1 MVVIVRPFVQPN
13 ERTDRLDAPAANTL
27 LVWLRRRAEAIRHA
41 ALDKKVRRLAQKR
54 GVSQSAVIAEAVE
67 ALLDTSSQLDTS
79 YLRQRHQGRTAAIL
93 RSVHD
98 VIYLRRLSRRAW
110 PANHAGATVVIPI
123 AETTAASRLS

>member
-1 MVVIVRPFVQPN
+1 MIVRPFVQPN

-41 ALDKKVRRLAQKR
+41 ALDKNVRRLAQKR
-54 GVSQSAVIAEAVE
+54 GVSQSSVIAEAVE
-67 ALLDTSSQLDTS
+67 ALLDTSISSTPPTFVGVIKGGPPPFSGRSTTWFTS
-79 YLRQRHQGRTAAIL
+79 DAW
-93 RSVHD
+93 
-98 VIYLRRLSRRAW
+98 SRRAW

>member
-13 ERTDRLDAPAANTL
+13 ERTERLDAPTANTL
-27 LVWLRRRAEAIRHA
+27 LVWLQRRAEAIRHA

-67 ALLDTSSQLDTS
+67 ALLDTSSQPDTWWFNS
-79 YLRQRHQGRTAAIL
+79 DAW
-93 RSVHD
+93 
-98 VIYLRRLSRRAW
+98 SRRAL

-123 AETTAASRLS
+123 AETAAASRLS